1 MEQQITQADPRNNPQ
16 PKVLRMAPVLRGLL
30 WAVIGFVVCDLFTVA
45 VNAYRGLPLVTE
57 PSAVFGWLGA
67 LVGWLLGVGAYEEII
82 LPLFGFPST
91 WVEPKDWR
99 RYFGLSTD
107 HKVIGVQ
114 YLFSS
119 SAIFLVAGL
128 DAMAIRYELMQ
139 PSMHFFSYAGQ
150 YLTAVGIHGSLMMF
164 GVGTVAMISGLGNY
178 FVPLMI
184 GAKGT
189 VFSRL
194 SGLGHWLLPA
204 GALTLIASPL
214 LGYWDTGW
222 RGYEPLAM
230 QDPSGMVFY
239 YLGIFAMTLSTLF
252 TSLNL
257 AVTIIF
263 HRAKGM
269 TWSRLPLFV
278 WGILTASL
286 LNIIWQPEIEM
297 AFVMA
302 LTDKLVPFNFFDAV
316 GSVEAYLHM
325 FWLFGHPEVY
335 IIVLPAFAMWNEII
349 PVMAQKSL
357 FGRDWAIIG
366 LVFVMMLSGLVWAHH
381 MFTNMR
387 NSEMFPFAFFTEMVS
402 IPTGFSFMAA
412 IGTLWKARLRLTTPA
427 LLILMSLFNFIIGGL
442 TGVYLADPPVNLQ
455 VHDTFFIIA
464 HFHYTIIGG
473 MIFTWIASMYY
484 WLPKLSGRMYNET
497 WGKLLAI
504 WIFIGFNGTFG
515 QMFLL
520 GLDGMNRWV
529 PAYPPYLK
537 SVNYE
542 VSLFAF
548 FLGAGFIAHAI
559 HIIWAWRSGP
569 KAPENPWHSRTL
581 EWLTTSPPPEDNF
594 NGDVE
599 VVRGFYRYDHDEP
612 SAHIVAAESGSQAPL
627 GQE

>member
-1 MEQQITQADPRNNPQ
+1 MRDVAQAEPRNNPQ
-16 PKVLRMAPVLRGLL
+16 PKVLSMAPVMRGLL
-30 WAVIGFVVCDLFTVA
+30 WAVVGFVVGDLLTVA
-45 VNAYRGLPLVTE
+45 VDPFRGNPLVTE
-57 PSAVFGWLGA
+57 PSAVVGWMGA
-67 LVGWLLGVGAYEEII
+67 LLGWLLGIGGYEEVV

-99 RYFGLSTD
+99 RYFGLSTN
-107 HKVIGVQ
+107 HKVIGIQ

-119 SAIFLVAGL
+119 STIFFIAGL

-139 PSMHFFSYAGQ
+139 PSMHFFTYSGQ
-150 YLTAVGIHGSLMMF
+150 YLTAVGVHGSLMMF

-184 GAKGT
+184 GAKRT
-189 VFSRL
+189 VYSRL
-194 SGLGHWLLPA
+194 SGLGHWLLPF
-204 GALTLIASPL
+204 GALSLMVSPL

-230 QDPSGMVFY
+230 QDPGGMVFY
-239 YLGIFAMTLSTLF
+239 YLGIFTMTLATIF

-257 AVTIIF
+257 AATIIF
-263 HRAKGM
+263 YRARGM
-269 TWSRLPLFV
+269 TWARIPLFV
-278 WGILTASL
+278 WGILTVSL
-286 LNIIWQPEIEM
+286 LNLIWQPEIEM
-297 AFVMA
+297 TFVMA
-302 LTDKLVPFNFFDAV
+302 LLSKLVPWNFFDAL
-316 GSVEAYLHM
+316 GSVETYLSM

-335 IIVLPAFAMWNEII
+335 IIVLPAFAMWNEMI
-349 PVMAQKSL
+349 PVMAQRNL
-357 FGRDWAIIG
+357 FARDWAIIG
-366 LVFVMMLSGLVWAHH
+366 LLFVMMLSGLVWAHH

-387 NSEMFPFAFFTEMVS
+387 NSEMFPFAFFTEMIS

-412 IGTLWKARLRLTTPA
+412 IGTLWKSRFRLNTPS
-427 LLILMSLFNFIIGGL
+427 LLILMSLFNFSIGGL

-455 VHDTFFIIA
+455 VHDTFFVIA

-484 WLPKLSGRMYNET
+484 WLPKMSGRMYNET
-497 WGKLLAI
+497 WGMILAV

-520 GLDGMNRWV
+520 GLQGMNRWV

-537 SVNYE
+537 ALNYD

-548 FLGAGFIAHAI
+548 FLGIGFLGHAI
-559 HIIWAWRSGP
+559 HIIWAWRKGARS
-569 KAPENPWHSRTL
+569 AENPWHARTL
-581 EWLTTSPPPEDNF
+581 EWLASSPPQEDNF
-594 NGDVE
+594 PGEVE

-612 SAHIVAAESGSQAPL
+612 SAYVVKEQPESN
-627 GQE
+627 

>member
-1 MEQQITQADPRNNPQ
+1 MEQRIAQAEPRNHPQ
-16 PKVLRMAPVLRGLL
+16 PKVLRMAPVLRGLI
-30 WAVIGFVVCDLFTVA
+30 WATIGFVVFDLFTVA
-45 VNAYRGLPLVTE
+45 VDPYRGNPLVTE
-57 PSAVFGWLGA
+57 PSAVIGWVGGL
-67 LVGWLLGVGAYEEII
+67 LGWLLGVGGYEEMI
-82 LPLFGFPST
+82 LPLFGSPST

-99 RYFGLSTD
+99 RYFGLSTN
-107 HKVIGVQ
+107 HKVIGIQ

-119 SAIFLVAGL
+119 SSIFLIAGL
-128 DAMAIRYELMQ
+128 DAMAMRYELMQ
-139 PSMHFFSYAGQ
+139 PSMHFFTYTGQ

-184 GAKGT
+184 GAKRT

-194 SGLGHWLLPA
+194 SGIGHWLLPA
-204 GALTLIASPL
+204 GALTLVASPL

-222 RGYEPLAM
+222 RGYEPLAS
-230 QDPSGMVFY
+230 QDPGGMVYY
-239 YLGIFAMTLSTLF
+239 YLGIFAMTFSTILSAV
-252 TSLNL
+252 NL
-257 AVTIIF
+257 SATIIF

-269 TWSRLPLFV
+269 TWARLPLFV
-278 WGILTASL
+278 WGILTVSL
-286 LNIIWQPEIEM
+286 LNLIWQPEIEM
-297 AFVMA
+297 TFVMA
-302 LTDKLVPFNFFDAV
+302 LLDKLIPFHFWDAL
-316 GSVEAYLHM
+316 GSPETYLSM

-349 PVMAQKSL
+349 PVMAQKNL
-357 FGRDWAIIG
+357 FARDWAIIG
-366 LVFVMMLSGLVWAHH
+366 LIFVMMLSGLVWAHH

-387 NSEMFPFAFFTEMVS
+387 NSEMFPFAFFTEMIS

-412 IGTLWKARLRLTTPA
+412 IGTLWKARLRLTTPS
-427 LLILMSLFNFIIGGL
+427 LLVLMSLFNFVIGGL

-455 VHDTFFIIA
+455 VHDTFFVIA

-484 WLPKLSGRMYNET
+484 WLPKFSGRMYNET

-537 SVNYE
+537 PVNYE

-559 HIIWAWRSGP
+559 HIIWAWRNGP

-581 EWLTTSPPPEDNF
+581 EWLTTSPPPENNF
-594 NGDVE
+594 DGEVE

-612 SAHIVAAESGSQAPL
+612 SAYLVKNASESQ
-627 GQE
+627 